1 MTMSP
6 RIDVDDLRHR
16 VRGVYQKVAR
26 EPAAEFHFE
35 TGRAL
40 AEKLGYPA
48 AQLDRIP
55 REALDSFAGVGYAFD
70 LATLRPGEHV
80 LDLGSGSGTDAFLAA
95 LAVGDQG
102 SVVGVDMT
110 DEQLDKAESLRA
122 RHGFGNVRF
131 VHAYLEDL
139 PFEPE
144 RFDAIISNGV
154 INLAAEKETVFREAA
169 RVLAPGGRMAFSD
182 IVTESQLP
190 DDVVCDASLWA
201 ACIGG
206 AAQQDDYRDLIEA
219 AGLRVLT
226 LRVNDRYGFLSK
238 SARSASER
246 YGVKSVSLAVEKPD

>member
-1 MTMSP
+1 MSMRP

-16 VRGVYQKVAR
+16 VRAVYQQVAH

-48 AQLDRIP
+48 AELDRIP
-55 REALDSFAGVGYAFD
+55 PAALESFAGVGYAFD
-70 LATLRPGEHV
+70 LAALRPGEHV
-80 LDLGSGSGTDAFLAA
+80 LDLGSGAGTDVFLAA
-95 LAVGDQG
+95 LAVGDEG
-102 SVVGVDMT
+102 RVVGVDMT
-110 DEQLDKAESLRA
+110 DEQLDKAEALRSRFA
-122 RHGFGNVRF
+122 FDNVRF

-154 INLAAEKETVFREAA
+154 INLAAEKDAVFREAA
-169 RVLAPGGRMAFSD
+169 RVLKPGGRMAFSD
-182 IVTESQLP
+182 IVTETQLTE
-190 DDVVCDASLWA
+190 DIVCDAALWA

-206 AAQQDDYRDLIEA
+206 AAQQDDYRGMIEA

-226 LRVNDRYGFLSK
+226 VRVNDRYGFLSK

-246 YGVKSVSLAVEKPD
+246 FGVRSVSLLAERPA